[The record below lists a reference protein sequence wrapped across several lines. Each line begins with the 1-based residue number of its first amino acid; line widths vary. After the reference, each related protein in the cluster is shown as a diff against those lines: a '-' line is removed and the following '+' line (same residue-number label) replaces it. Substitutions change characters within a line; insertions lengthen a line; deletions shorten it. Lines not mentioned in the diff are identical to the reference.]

1 MIDVCIIGAGPA
13 GMTAALYAL
22 RGGLKVAV
30 IEQGVP
36 GGQLLKTE
44 MIENYPGF
52 SGGVSAFELA
62 NNMYAQ
68 ISVLPGFTQ
77 VTDTAKKV
85 RKTVEGFS
93 VEISTGTVEARS
105 VIIATGGNP
114 RLLEIPGE
122 KEYSGKGVSYCAIC
136 DGFFFKDK
144 RVAVIGGGN
153 TALEDAL
160 YLSKIA
166 REVYLVHRRD
176 SFRGSKILAD
186 KLMEHENLHL
196 VLDSVPVEIKG
207 EVKVREL
214 VVKNTVTG
222 AVSSIDLD
230 GVFVAIGQNMN
241 SDFVREIVAIDDSNH
256 IIVDEK
262 LETVIPGLFA
272 CGDVIAK
279 TLRQVSTAV
288 GDGAVAG
295 QMAYEYVSSL

>member
-22 RGGLKVAV
+22 RGGLQVAV

-77 VTDTAKKV
+77 VTDTARKV

-105 VIIATGGNP
+105 VIIATGGTP

-166 REVYLVHRRD
+166 KEVYLVHRRD

-214 VVKNTVTG
+214 VVKNTATG
-222 AVSSIDLD
+222 SVSSIDLD

>member
-22 RGGLKVAV
+22 RGGLQVAV

-77 VTDTAKKV
+77 VTDTARKV

-166 REVYLVHRRD
+166 KEVYLVHRRD

-214 VVKNTVTG
+214 VVKNTATG

>member
-77 VTDTAKKV
+77 VTDTARKV
-85 RKTVEGFS
+85 RKTAEGFS

-105 VIIATGGNP
+105 VVIATGGNP

-166 REVYLVHRRD
+166 KEVYLVHRRD

-214 VVKNTVTG
+214 VVKNTATG